1 MMGGRGAGTGSMGSA
16 SKWTDGDLGIG
27 GIMDDADGS
36 ITERQLQYIRD
47 LQFLL
52 QDLADRGFSYKKPG
66 ALPSETVMD
75 KWRKEA
81 ARRFPASAHPFDD
94 SGLQRTV
101 DQRMAYE
108 RQQLEAWRRDRT
120 AKAKERSRRLR
131 AINPERLSRRGAG
144 QFIDAV

>member
-1 MMGGRGAGTGSMGSA
+1 MMGGRGASTGSMGSA
-16 SKWTDGDLGIG
+16 SKWTDEDLGIG

-66 ALPSETVMD
+66 AMPSETVMD
-75 KWRKEA
+75 KWREDA